1 MFYII
6 YNIFLI
12 RRKYYVT
19 INIWSYCGGGNI
31 YSSPTT
37 QLDDELS
44 STSTNAVQNKVI
56 SDALDE
62 KAGLKDNNIFSGDNT
77 FGYVTIDDNGLSI
90 HGDKRNIL
98 MTDVVS
104 GRLFYHNSELVTK
117 DDIKNAGSSSSIDEQ
132 SLIVLTCSG
141 VFASATQTSKSDWVI
156 KDTTAYYVYD
166 QDDVTPSSKAV
177 ACDLDNFKLL
187 KTVCGN
193 GSITIYYPNTN
204 IPDDGV
210 QLTVKYI

>member
-1 MFYII
+1 MSQSISGVI
-6 YNIFLI
+6 
-12 RRKYYVT
+12 V
-19 INIWSYCGGGNI
+19 GGGNI

-44 STSTNAVQNKVI
+44 STSINAVQNKVI

-62 KAGLKDNNIFSGDNT
+62 KAGLEDNNNFSGNNAFTGNNT
-77 FGYVTIDDNGLSI
+77 FGNGVVNIDNNGLTI
-90 HGDKRNIL
+90 RATQGTLLTTNLGKHQMLYHG
-98 MTDVVS
+98 
-104 GRLFYHNSELVTK
+104 SELATK

-132 SLIVLTCSG
+132 TLIVLTCGAFGS
-141 VFASATQTSKSDWVI
+141 TQTSKSDWVI
-156 KDTTAYYVYD
+156 EGTTAYYVYENGD
-166 QDDVTPSSKAV
+166 AIPSDKAV

-187 KTVCGN
+187 KAVCGN
-193 GSITIYYPNTN
+193 GSITIYYPNIN

>member
-1 MFYII
+1 MAT
-6 YNIFLI
+6 
-12 RRKYYVT
+12 T
-19 INIWSYCGGGNI
+19 IKGVVVGGGNI

-44 STSTNAVQNKVI
+44 STSINAVQNKVI

-62 KAGLKDNNIFSGDNT
+62 KAGLEDNNNFSGNNAFTGSNT
-77 FGYVTIDDNGLSI
+77 FGNGVVNIDNNGLTI
-90 HGDKRNIL
+90 RATQGTLLTTNLGKHQMLYHG
-98 MTDVVS
+98 
-104 GRLFYHNSELVTK
+104 SELATK

-141 VFASATQTSKSDWVI
+141 VFAVTQTSKSDWVI
-156 KDTTAYYVYD
+156 KGTTAYYVYEAN
-166 QDDVTPSSKAV
+166 DVTPSSKAV

-187 KTVCGN
+187 KAVCGN
-193 GSITIYYPNTN
+193 GSIITIYYPNIN

-210 QLTVKYI
+210 QLSVKYI

>member
-1 MFYII
+1 M
-6 YNIFLI
+6 
-12 RRKYYVT
+12 
-19 INIWSYCGGGNI
+19 WGGGNI

-44 STSTNAVQNKVI
+44 STSINAVQNKVI

-62 KAGLKDNNIFSGDNT
+62 KAGLEDNNNFSGNNAFTGNNT
-77 FGYVTIDDNGLSI
+77 FGNGVVNIDNNGLTI
-90 HGDKRNIL
+90 RATQGTLLTTNLGKHQMLYHG
-98 MTDVVS
+98 
-104 GRLFYHNSELVTK
+104 SELATK

-132 SLIVLTCSG
+132 TLIVLTCG
-141 VFASATQTSKSDWVI
+141 AFGLTQTSKSDWVI
-156 KDTTAYYVYD
+156 EGTTAYYVYENGD
-166 QDDVTPSSKAV
+166 TIPSDKAV

-187 KTVCGN
+187 KAVCGN

-210 QLTVKYI
+210 NLTVKHI